1 MENAPIIYFVVPCYN
16 EEEVLPLTAGILGK
30 KLVTLI
36 NAGVIGEE
44 SRILLVDDGSRDG
57 TWKLIENLNREDG
70 YFLGLKLSRNRG
82 HQNALLAGLS
92 EAARHCDAAISLD
105 ADLQDDVD
113 ACDQMIE
120 RFKAGC
126 DIVYGVRKKRTTD
139 SAFKRLT
146 AEGFYKLMNLLGAN
160 TVYNHADFRLMS
172 RRALKG
178 LKEFTEVNL
187 FLRGIV
193 PMIGYP
199 SDVVYYDRKERAA
212 GESKYPLG
220 KMLAFAIEGITSLS
234 IKPIRLITFA
244 GIASFF
250 VSIGFLV
257 WAVVDF
263 YRGNT
268 VSGWAGIMVSIWFIG
283 GLLLLSIGIVGE
295 YIGKIYLETKR
306 RPRYLVET
314 RLDDRE
320 ADTRNDEERSAE
332 GEDREESGTGNG

>member
-1 MENAPIIYFVVPCYN
+1 MEKAPVIYFVVPCYN
-16 EEEVLPLTAGILGK
+16 EEEVLPQTSEILGSK
-30 KLVTLI
+30 WKMLVRGGRIDT
-36 NAGVIGEE
+36 G
-44 SRILLVDDGSRDG
+44 SRILLVDDGSRDA
-57 TWKLIENLNREDG
+57 TWELISSLCRKYGEFN
-70 YFLGLKLSRNRG
+70 GLKLSRNRG

-92 EAARHCDAAISLD
+92 AAAPCCDAAISLD

-120 RFKAGC
+120 RFLAGC
-126 DIVYGVRKKRTTD
+126 DIVYGVRKRRETD

-178 LKEFTEVNL
+178 LEEFTEVNL

-199 SDVVYYDRKERAA
+199 SDVVYYDRHKRPA

-220 KMLAFAIEGITSLS
+220 KMITFAVEGITSLS
-234 IKPIRLITFA
+234 IKPIRLITFT

-250 VSIGFLV
+250 VSIGFLI
-257 WAVVDF
+257 WAILDF

-268 VSGWAGIMVSIWFIG
+268 ISGWASIMVSIWFIG

-306 RPRYLVET
+306 RPRYLVEAY
-314 RLDDRE
+314 LGDKDF
-320 ADTRNDEERSAE
+320 EEDGKAVAGSE
-332 GEDREESGTGNG
+332 PPE

>member
-199 SDVVYYDRKERAA
+199 SDVVYYDRREQVSSRQDACFCNRGNYFPQHKTDQADYICRDCVLFCQHWFS
-212 GESKYPLG
+212 GLG
-220 KMLAFAIEGITSLS
+220 GC
-234 IKPIRLITFA
+234 
-244 GIASFF
+244 
-250 VSIGFLV
+250 GFLQRKYGKRLGQYHGFHLV
-257 WAVVDF
+257 
-263 YRGNT
+263 YRRSAFIIDWNRGRIYRKDISGDKAEAQIFSGNT
-268 VSGWAGIMVSIWFIG
+268 FG
-283 GLLLLSIGIVGE
+283 
-295 YIGKIYLETKR
+295 
-306 RPRYLVET
+306 
-314 RLDDRE
+314 
-320 ADTRNDEERSAE
+320 
-332 GEDREESGTGNG
+332 

>member
-1 MENAPIIYFVVPCYN
+1 MMKNAPILYFVVPCYN
-16 EEEVLPLTAGILGK
+16 EEEVLPLTAGTLSRKLDELCGAGK
-30 KLVTLI
+30 I
-36 NAGVIGEE
+36 DRQ
-44 SRILLVDDGSRDG
+44 SRILLVDDGSRDR
-57 TWKLIENLNREDG
+57 TWELIEGLHREDG
-70 YFLGLKLSRNRG
+70 RFKGLKLSRNRG

-92 EAARHCDAAISLD
+92 EAALHCDAAISLD

-126 DIVYGVRKKRTTD
+126 DIVYGVRKRRTTD

-146 AEGFYKLMNLLGAN
+146 AESFYKLMNLLGAN

-172 RRALKG
+172 CRALKG
-178 LKEFTEVNL
+178 LEEFTEVNL

-234 IKPIRLITFA
+234 IKPIRLITFT

-250 VSIGFLV
+250 VSIGFLI

-268 VSGWAGIMVSIWFIG
+268 ISGWASIMVSIWFIG
-283 GLLLLSIGIVGE
+283 GLL
-295 YIGKIYLETKR
+295 
-306 RPRYLVET
+306 
-314 RLDDRE
+314 
-320 ADTRNDEERSAE
+320 
-332 GEDREESGTGNG
+332 

>member
-1 MENAPIIYFVVPCYN
+1 MKNAPILYFVVPCYN
-16 EEEVLPLTAGILGK
+16 EEEVLPLTAGTLTRKLDELCGAGK
-30 KLVTLI
+30 I
-36 NAGVIGEE
+36 DRQ
-44 SRILLVDDGSRDG
+44 SRILLVDDGSRDR
-57 TWKLIENLNREDG
+57 TWEMIEGLHREDSR
-70 YFLGLKLSRNRG
+70 FMGLKLSRNRG

-92 EAARHCDAAISLD
+92 EAALRCDAAISLD

-113 ACDQMIE
+113 ACDRMIE

-146 AEGFYKLMNLLGAN
+146 AESFYKMMNLLGAN

-172 RRALKG
+172 CRALKG
-178 LKEFTEVNL
+178 LEEFTEVNL

-193 PMIGYP
+193 PMIGYS

-234 IKPIRLITFA
+234 IKPIRLITFT

-250 VSIGFLV
+250 VSIGFLI

-268 VSGWAGIMVSIWFIG
+268 ISGWASIMVSIWFIG

-295 YIGKIYLETKR
+295 YIGKIYLETKH
-306 RPRYLVET
+306 RPRYLVEM
-314 RLDDRE
+314 LLG
-320 ADTRNDEERSAE
+320 DEESSADPVLKQ
-332 GEDREESGTGNG
+332 GEENQDERI

>member
-1 MENAPIIYFVVPCYN
+1 MKNAPILYFVVPCYN
-16 EEEVLPLTAGILGK
+16 EEEVLPLTAGTLSGK
-30 KLVTLI
+30 LDELCG
-36 NAGVIGEE
+36 AGKIDRQ
-44 SRILLVDDGSRDG
+44 SRILLVDDGSRDR
-57 TWKLIENLNREDG
+57 TWEMIEGLHREDSR
-70 YFLGLKLSRNRG
+70 FMGLKLSRNRG

-92 EAARHCDAAISLD
+92 EAARSCDAAISLD

-146 AEGFYKLMNLLGAN
+146 AESFYKLMNLLGAN

-172 RRALKG
+172 CRALKG
-178 LKEFTEVNL
+178 LEEFTEVNL

-234 IKPIRLITFA
+234 IKPIRLITFT

-250 VSIGFLV
+250 VSIGFLI

-268 VSGWAGIMVSIWFIG
+268 ISGWASIMVSIWFIG

-295 YIGKIYLETKR
+295 YIGKIYLETKH

-314 RLDDRE
+314 LLR
-320 ADTRNDEERSAE
+320 DEESFAAPVLKQ
-332 GEDREESGTGNG
+332 GEENQDERI

>member
-250 VSIGFLV
+250 VS
-257 WAVVDF
+257 WA
-263 YRGNT
+263 
-268 VSGWAGIMVSIWFIG
+268 SIMVSIWFIG

-320 ADTRNDEERSAE
+320 ADTRNDEESAE
-332 GEDREESGTGNG
+332 DEDREESGTGNG

>member
-1 MENAPIIYFVVPCYN
+1 
-16 EEEVLPLTAGILGK
+16 
-30 KLVTLI
+30 
-36 NAGVIGEE
+36 
-44 SRILLVDDGSRDG
+44 
-57 TWKLIENLNREDG
+57 
-70 YFLGLKLSRNRG
+70 
-82 HQNALLAGLS
+82 
-92 EAARHCDAAISLD
+92 
-105 ADLQDDVD
+105 
-113 ACDQMIE
+113 
-120 RFKAGC
+120 
-126 DIVYGVRKKRTTD
+126 
-139 SAFKRLT
+139 
-146 AEGFYKLMNLLGAN
+146 
-160 TVYNHADFRLMS
+160 
-172 RRALKG
+172 
-178 LKEFTEVNL
+178 
-187 FLRGIV
+187 
-193 PMIGYP
+193 MIGSP

-268 VSGWAGIMVSIWFIG
+268 VSGWASIMVSIWFIG

-320 ADTRNDEERSAE
+320 AETRNDEERSAE

>member
-1 MENAPIIYFVVPCYN
+1 MKNAPILYFVVPCYN
-16 EEEVLPLTAGILGK
+16 EEEVLPLTADTLSR
-30 KLVTLI
+30 KLDALAGAGLI
-36 NAGVIGEE
+36 DKQ
-44 SRILLVDDGSRDG
+44 SRILLVDDGSRDR
-57 TWKLIENLNREDG
+57 TWELIEGLHRRDG
-70 YFLGLKLSRNRG
+70 RFQGLKLSRNRG

-92 EAARHCDAAISLD
+92 EAALHCDAAVSLD

-126 DIVYGVRKKRTTD
+126 DIVYGVRKRRTTD

-146 AEGFYKLMNLLGAN
+146 AESFYKLMNLLGAN

-172 RRALKG
+172 CRALKG
-178 LKEFTEVNL
+178 LEKFTEVNL

-220 KMLAFAIEGITSLS
+220 KMLAFAVEGITSLS
-234 IKPIRLITFA
+234 IKPIRLITFT

-250 VSIGFLV
+250 VSIGFLI

-268 VSGWAGIMVSIWFIG
+268 ISGWASIMVSIWFIG

-295 YIGKIYLETKR
+295 YIGKIYLETKH
-306 RPRYLVET
+306 RPRYLVES
-314 RLDDRE
+314 LLG
-320 ADTRNDEERSAE
+320 DEDAAA
-332 GEDREESGTGNG
+332 DREENIPSDDKS

>member
-1 MENAPIIYFVVPCYN
+1 MVNAPVIYFVVPCYN

-30 KLVTLI
+30 KLEILVSEGSI
-36 NAGVIGEE
+36 HAG
-44 SRILLVDDGSRDG
+44 SRILLVDDGSRDS
-57 TWKLIENLNREDG
+57 TWELIKKLCSDSEI
-70 YFLGLKLSRNRG
+70 FHGLKLSRNRG

-92 EAARHCDAAISLD
+92 EAVLHCDAAISLD

-113 ACDQMIE
+113 ACDQMVE

-126 DIVYGVRKKRTTD
+126 DIVYGVRKKRGTD

-172 RRALKG
+172 KRALKG
-178 LKEFTEVNL
+178 LEEFTEVNL

-199 SDVVYYDRKERAA
+199 SDVVYYDRLERQA

-234 IKPIRLITFA
+234 IKPIRLITLT
-244 GIASFF
+244 GIISFF
-250 VSIGFLV
+250 VSIGFLI
-257 WAVVDF
+257 WAVLDF

-268 VSGWAGIMVSIWFIG
+268 ISGWASIMVSIWFIG

-306 RPRYLVET
+306 RPRYLVES
-314 RLDDRE
+314 LLG
-320 ADTRNDEERSAE
+320 DEKSD
-332 GEDREESGTGNG
+332 GESDGKIMGGF

>member
-1 MENAPIIYFVVPCYN
+1 
-16 EEEVLPLTAGILGK
+16 
-30 KLVTLI
+30 
-36 NAGVIGEE
+36 
-44 SRILLVDDGSRDG
+44 
-57 TWKLIENLNREDG
+57 
-70 YFLGLKLSRNRG
+70 
-82 HQNALLAGLS
+82 
-92 EAARHCDAAISLD
+92 
-105 ADLQDDVD
+105 
-113 ACDQMIE
+113 
-120 RFKAGC
+120 
-126 DIVYGVRKKRTTD
+126 
-139 SAFKRLT
+139 
-146 AEGFYKLMNLLGAN
+146 MNLLGAN

-220 KMLAFAIEGITSLS
+220 KMLAFAIEGI
-234 IKPIRLITFA
+234 
-244 GIASFF
+244 

-268 VSGWAGIMVSIWFIG
+268 VSGWASIMVSIWFIG

-320 ADTRNDEERSAE
+320 AETRNDEERSAE
-332 GEDREESGTGNG
+332 DEDREESGTGNG